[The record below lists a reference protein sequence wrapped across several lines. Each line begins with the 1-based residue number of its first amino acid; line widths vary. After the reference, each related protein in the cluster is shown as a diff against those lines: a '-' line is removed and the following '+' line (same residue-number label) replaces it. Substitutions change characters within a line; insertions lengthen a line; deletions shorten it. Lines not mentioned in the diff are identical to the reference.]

1 MTANKDAMGTRM
13 KFYESFETE
22 RRLMPLLPCIARM
35 DGICF
40 HSFCRK
46 LKRPYD
52 ERLSALMIQLT
63 IELAKEF
70 NVNAAYTQSDEISLG
85 WNIEDYES
93 EMFCNGRILKLN
105 SHLASK
111 TSVKFNR
118 LLPDFLPEKAK
129 DEAYFDARIMNLPN
143 TVEAANMFL
152 WREFD
157 ATRNSIQMAG
167 QAYFSHKQL
176 HGKNGSMIQ
185 EMLFQKE
192 KINWNDY
199 PEYFRR
205 GTYVLQRTK
214 KDELT
219 KEDLEKLPPK
229 HHART
234 NPELVKERRV
244 YEVVRMP
251 LFSKIVNRERVLFYN
266 EEPKEEITC
275 AI

>member
-1 MTANKDAMGTRM
+1 MKDNFGDRM

-22 RRLMPLLPCIARM
+22 RRLMPLLPCVARM

-40 HSFCRK
+40 HNFCRK

-52 ERLSALMIQLT
+52 ERLSNLMIALT

-70 NVNAAYTQSDEISLG
+70 NANAAYTQSDEISLG
-85 WNIEDYES
+85 WNIDDYES

-105 SHLASK
+105 SHLAAK
-111 TSVKFNR
+111 TSVKFNS

-129 DEAYFDARIMNLPN
+129 DEACFDARVMNLPN
-143 TVEAANMFL
+143 PVEAANMFL

-176 HGKNGSMIQ
+176 HGKSGSMIQ
-185 EMLFQKE
+185 EMLSQE
-192 KINWNDY
+192 KGINWNDY

-205 GTYVLQRTK
+205 GTYILRRTK
-214 KDELT
+214 KDVL
-219 KEDLEKLPPK
+219 KESDIEKLPLK

-234 NPELVKERRV
+234 NPEIVKERSV
-244 YEVVRMP
+244 YEAISMP
-251 LFSKIVNRERVLFYN
+251 PLSKVINRERVLFYG
-266 EEPKEEITC
+266 EEPKLNENSESKM
-275 AI
+275 

>member
-1 MTANKDAMGTRM
+1 MTANKDSMGTRM

-22 RRLMPLLPCIARM
+22 RRLMPLLPVYCRV

-85 WNIEDYES
+85 WNIEDHES

-118 LLPDFLPEKAK
+118 LLPDFLPEKVK
-129 DEAYFDARIMNLPN
+129 DEAYFDARVMNLPN

-167 QAYFSHKQL
+167 RAYFSHKQL
-176 HGKNGSMIQ
+176 HGKNGSVIQ
-185 EMLFQKE
+185 EMLFQEK

-199 PEYFRR
+199 PAFFRR
-205 GTYVLQRTK
+205 GTFILRRKVKQPPDLSKVPEKYRNTVDPNILIEKSEFIKYDMPPFTK
-214 KDELT
+214 V
-219 KEDLEKLPPK
+219 
-229 HHART
+229 A
-234 NPELVKERRV
+234 
-244 YEVVRMP
+244 
-251 LFSKIVNRERVLFYN
+251 NRDRVLFFG
-266 EEPKEEITC
+266 EEPVLSQ
-275 AI
+275 AIPA